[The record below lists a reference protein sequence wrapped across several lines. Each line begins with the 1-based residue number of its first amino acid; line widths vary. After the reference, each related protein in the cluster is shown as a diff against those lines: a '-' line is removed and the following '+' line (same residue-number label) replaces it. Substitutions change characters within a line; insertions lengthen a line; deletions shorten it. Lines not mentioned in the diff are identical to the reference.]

1 MAENSTTHIV
11 HARAPI
17 VRSPI
22 TTSLRSRLGITAS
35 SLVLIV
41 YFISIAYPLYWM
53 VISSFKDTNSIYAD
67 SFGLPHQWLV
77 SNFVQAW
84 HEGVSGYFLNSVF
97 VTTVTCVGTVLV
109 SAFAAYGLSRFRF
122 KGQTFFLILITAGLM
137 FSPQVSLIPLY
148 KLMQSLGLYNTY
160 WALILPYVAYRIP
173 LTVLLIRSHFL
184 KIDREYEESAYLDG
198 CSSLGVFF
206 RIVVPLSVPIFLT
219 TIVLTA
225 YFAWNEFT
233 FALIFID
240 SNSLKT
246 IPIGLLAFRDALHTN
261 WGVTLAGL
269 TISALPIIIVFLFMQ
284 RFFIRGLADG
294 GLKG

>member
-1 MAENSTTHIV
+1 MENSSITNLSREGIPVMH
-11 HARAPI
+11 
-17 VRSPI
+17 SPKADWLK
-22 TTSLRSRLGITAS
+22 SKLGITAS
-35 SLVLIV
+35 SLLLIV
-41 YFISIAYPLYWM
+41 YFISIAYPLFWM
-53 VISSFKDTNSIYAD
+53 VISSFKDTNSIFAD

-84 HEGVSGYFLNSVF
+84 KEGVSGYFLNSVF
-97 VTTVTCVGTVLV
+97 VTTVTCLGTVLI
-109 SAFAAYGLSRFRF
+109 SAFAAYGLARFRF
-122 KGQTFFLILITAGLM
+122 RGQTFFLIFVTAGLM

-148 KLMQSLGLYNTY
+148 KLMQSLGMYNTY

-184 KIDREYEESAYLDG
+184 SIDREYEESAYLDG

-206 RIVVPLSVPIFLT
+206 RIMVPLSIPIFLT

>member
-1 MAENSTTHIV
+1 MAENPTPHV
-11 HARAPI
+11 AGARMHM
-17 VRSPI
+17 VRTPR
-22 TTSLRSRLGITAS
+22 TSGFRSGLGITAS
-35 SLVLIV
+35 SLLLIV
-41 YFISIAYPLYWM
+41 YFISIAYPLFWM

-67 SFGLPHQWLV
+67 SFGLPHKWLA
-77 SNFVQAW
+77 SNFLEAW
-84 HEGVSGYFLNSVF
+84 NEGVSRYFLNSVF
-97 VTTVTCVGTVLV
+97 VTVVTCFGTVLI
-109 SAFAAYGLSRFRF
+109 SALAAYALARFRF
-122 KGQTFFLILITAGLM
+122 WGQTFFLIFITAGLM

-148 KLMQSLGLYNTY
+148 KLMQGLGLYNTY

-173 LTVLLIRSHFL
+173 LTVLLIRAHFL
-184 KIDREYEESAYLDG
+184 GIDREFEESAYLDG
-198 CSSLGVFF
+198 CSSLGVFL
-206 RIVVPLSVPIFLT
+206 RIIVPLSVPIFLT
-219 TIVLTA
+219 TIILTA

-269 TISALPIIIVFLFMQ
+269 TISALPIIIAFLFMQ
-284 RFFIRGLADG
+284 RWFIRGLADG